1 MGTQEEALV
10 ARFEGRRATLLDA
23 ARARRATL
31 PLRLLRQTSHFTTPA
46 SDPDR
51 VRKAA
56 AGLGSASRLLDRAG
70 VAPADVAA
78 AIEVP
83 AAVVLDLLR
92 RAPAPPFVLV
102 DAEDATAPDPA
113 VQARAR
119 TIAAEA
125 LATLAWGDTLVFY
138 RPGGLETDA
147 CVRDLVEVL
156 SGVGARGKLGAVD
169 GPLDGIVWPKA
180 THEDEVK
187 LVDELLLALEQAH
200 GVAPRSLRLGLL
212 IESAAALL
220 RLDRIV
226 EVARPR
232 LASLIIGTADL
243 SSDLAL
249 PSFRNDHP
257 SLDDARRRIVLAAA
271 AAGVPA
277 IDGMTLEYPVA
288 DKRLDAAGNR
298 ARILGALAAC
308 ARDARHG
315 ADLGMAGKWVGHPLQ
330 LLANEAVRRAA
341 VDPARVEADLAAAR
355 AYAAA
360 VAKGEGAVMIGALM
374 VDRAYDR
381 HVRVRLRQAL
391 ALGAVEP
398 AALVGLSL
406 EEGA

>member
-1 MGTQEEALV
+1 MEALI
-10 ARFEGRRATLLDA
+10 ARFEARRAGLLEA
-23 ARARRATL
+23 TRARRASL

-46 SDPDR
+46 SDPER
-51 VRKAA
+51 VKKAA
-56 AGLGSASRLLDRAG
+56 AGLGSASRLLERAG

-83 AAVVLDLLR
+83 PAVVDDLLR
-92 RAPAPPFVLV
+92 RSPTPPFVLV

-113 VQARAR
+113 VQAKAR
-119 TIAAEA
+119 TIAADA
-125 LATLAWGDTLVFY
+125 LATLPWGDTLAFY

-169 GPLDGIVWPKA
+169 GVVWPKA

-200 GVAPRSLRLGLL
+200 GAAPRSLRLGLL

-220 RLDRIV
+220 RLERIV
-226 EVARPR
+226 DVARPR

-249 PSFRNDHP
+249 PSFRNGHP

-330 LLANEAVRRAA
+330 LLVNEAVRRAS
-341 VDPARVEADLAAAR
+341 VDASKVEADLAAAR

-398 AALVGLSL
+398 AALAGLSL
-406 EEGA
+406 EEGP

>member
-1 MGTQEEALV
+1 MHLEALV
-10 ARFEGRRATLLDA
+10 RRFEARRDGLLQA

-31 PLRLLRQTSHFTTPA
+31 PLRLHRQTSHFTTPA
-46 SDPDR
+46 SDPER
-51 VRKAA
+51 VKKAA
-56 AGLGSASRLLDRAG
+56 AGLASAARLLERAALTPDE
-70 VAPADVAA
+70 VAR

-83 AAVVLDLLR
+83 LPVVLDLLH

-119 TIAAEA
+119 TVAADA
-125 LATLAWGDTLVFY
+125 LATLAWGETLVFY
-138 RPGGLETDA
+138 RPGGLETAA

-156 SGVGARGKLGAVD
+156 SSVGAQGKLTSVD
-169 GPLDGIVWPKA
+169 GVVWPKA

-200 GVAPRSLRLGLL
+200 GAAPRSLRLGLL
-212 IESAAALL
+212 IESAAALE
-220 RLDRIV
+220 RLERIV
-226 EVARPR
+226 DVARPR
-232 LASLIIGTADL
+232 LSSLIIGTADL

-249 PSFRNDHP
+249 PGFSNAHP

-271 AAGVPA
+271 AVGVPA

-288 DKRLDAAGNR
+288 DKRLDAAGNK
-298 ARILGALAAC
+298 ARITGALAAC

-330 LLANEAVRRAA
+330 LLVNEAVRRAA

-398 AALVGLSL
+398 AALAGLSL
-406 EEGA
+406 DEAALEVNA

>member
-1 MGTQEEALV
+1 MADQEALV
-10 ARFEGRRATLLDA
+10 ARFEARRDGLLRE
-23 ARARRATL
+23 ARARRASL

-46 SDPDR
+46 SDAER

-56 AGLGSASRLLDRAG
+56 AGLASASHLLERVG

-83 AAVVLDLLR
+83 PAVVDDLLR

-113 VQARAR
+113 VQAKAR
-119 TIAAEA
+119 TIAADA
-125 LATLAWGDTLVFY
+125 LATLAWGDTLAFY

-156 SGVGARGKLGAVD
+156 GEVGARGRLGAVD
-169 GPLDGIVWPKA
+169 RALDGIVWPKA

-200 GVAPRSLRLGLL
+200 GAAPRALRLGLL

-220 RLDRIV
+220 QLERIV

-232 LASLIIGTADL
+232 LACLIIGTADL

-249 PSFRNDHP
+249 PGFSNAHP

-288 DKRLDAAGNR
+288 DRRLDAAGNR

-315 ADLGMAGKWVGHPLQ
+315 AALGMSGKWVGHPLQ
-330 LLANEAVRRAA
+330 LLVNEAVRRAA

-360 VAKGEGAVMIGALM
+360 VAKGEGAVMIGPLM

-391 ALGAVEP
+391 TLGAVEP
-398 AALVGLSL
+398 AALAGLSL